1 MKRVTSKTAMNLA
14 LLLATTL
21 AAFAQ
26 STNEPARLDF
36 SAFKLINDRNIF
48 NPNRSARSAG
58 RTETRRETRPTARTE
73 SFALVGIMEYEK
85 GRFAFFDSTSP
96 QYKKVI
102 QAAETIAG
110 YKIVSIAPNSVKL
123 MSGTNELELP
133 VGMQLSRAEQ
143 GEWQIGAASA
153 ESSTGGEGRPRPA
166 PVVTPTVPTE
176 AAPTGGEPPFP
187 FPTNAEMP
195 LPPEGFP
202 VPIPTAET
210 ENANT
215 NAESSAASG
224 GGESDVLRRLMQR
237 REQEL
242 NR

>member
-1 MKRVTSKTAMNLA
+1 MTPKTAMKLA

-21 AAFAQ
+21 AAPAQ
-26 STNEPARLDF
+26 ATNEPARLDF

-58 RTETRRETRPTARTE
+58 RTETRREPRPTARTE

-96 QYKKVI
+96 QYKKVS

-123 MSGTNELELP
+123 RSGTNELELP

-143 GEWQIGAASA
+143 GEWQLGAASA
-153 ESSTGGEGRPRPA
+153 ESSTGGEGRSRPA
-166 PVVTPTVPTE
+166 PVVAPTAPTE
-176 AAPTGGEPPFP
+176 TAPTGGESPFP
-187 FPTNAEMP
+187 FPLPTNGEMP

-202 VPIPTAET
+202 VPVPSAET
-210 ENANT
+210 ESAHTNT
-215 NAESSAASG
+215 ESPAASG